1 MSKSKVYFTEEITA
15 ESLVRI
21 FDALNTELKG
31 KTCVKLS
38 TGEAGG
44 HNFLDPKLIAPL
56 VNKIDGTIARKMNL
70 VTDFGKFLDP
80 IADKLLVSSALI
92 CLTADGTLPAWITIV
107 IIGREFII
115 SAFRLVCAD
124 TGKTVAATWWGKSK
138 TIAQMV
144 TIIVLLM
151 NIPQLAIL
159 ETILI
164 YVSLALTIISLV
176 DYFVKNINVLKECSK

>member
-1 MSKSKVYFTEEITA
+1 MNIANKITLIRIFLVPVFVLFMLTDFTEYN
-15 ESLVRI
+15 S
-21 FDALNTELKG
+21 
-31 KTCVKLS
+31 
-38 TGEAGG
+38 
-44 HNFLDPKLIAPL
+44 LIAFI
-56 VNKIDGTIARKMNL
+56 VFVIATITDKIDGTIARKYNL

-144 TIIVLLM
+144 TIIVLLL

-159 ETILI
+159 EPILI

>member
-1 MSKSKVYFTEEITA
+1 MNIANKITLIRIFLVPIFVLFMLTDFTEYNSIIAFVVFVIATIT
-15 ESLVRI
+15 
-21 FDALNTELKG
+21 D
-31 KTCVKLS
+31 
-38 TGEAGG
+38 
-44 HNFLDPKLIAPL
+44 
-56 VNKIDGTIARKMNL
+56 KIDGTIARKYNL

-80 IADKLLVSSALI
+80 IADKLLVCSALI
-92 CLTADGTLPAWITIV
+92 CLTADGTIPAWITIV

-144 TIIVLLM
+144 TIIVLLL
-151 NIPQLAIL
+151 NIPQLTIL

-164 YVSLALTIISLV
+164 YISLVLTVVSLV
-176 DYFVKNINVLKECSK
+176 DYFVKNKDVLKECSK

>member
-1 MSKSKVYFTEEITA
+1 MNIANKITLIRIFLVPVFVLFMLTDFTEYN
-15 ESLVRI
+15 S
-21 FDALNTELKG
+21 
-31 KTCVKLS
+31 
-38 TGEAGG
+38 
-44 HNFLDPKLIAPL
+44 LIAFI
-56 VNKIDGTIARKMNL
+56 VFVIATITDKIDGTIARKMNL

-144 TIIVLLM
+144 TIIVLLL

>member
-1 MSKSKVYFTEEITA
+1 MNIANKIT
-15 ESLVRI
+15 LVRI
-21 FDALNTELKG
+21 FLVPFFVLF
-31 KTCVKLS
+31 KL
-38 TGEAGG
+38 TDFTPYNA
-44 HNFLDPKLIAPL
+44 LIAFIIF
-56 VNKIDGTIARKMNL
+56 VIATISDKIDGTIARKYNL

-92 CLTADGTLPAWITIV
+92 CLTADGTIPAWITIV